1 MQEDNL
7 NVPFI
12 LKLGVQTNH
21 VEKALAKYK
30 DICISNR
37 DELNKDLKKTFLDGG
52 GIPPE
57 AAYFLDFEERKV
69 PPEQESSL
77 RNMLKD
83 FGGPDKEKEPLY
95 VGEKLR
101 MQISNYLQS
110 QELDLY

>member
-57 AAYFLDFEERKV
+57 AAYFLEVEERKL
-69 PPEQESSL
+69 PPENENSL

-83 FGGPDKEKEPLY
+83 FGGPGKENEPLY

-101 MQISNYLQS
+101 MQINNYL
-110 QELDLY
+110 